1 MNIYVG
7 NLNYRVQEEDVKDVF
22 ETYGNVSSVKLISD
36 RVTGRAKGFGFVEME
51 NEQEAL
57 DAIENL
63 DGFQLM
69 EKLNTRNI
77 ILENTLL
84 LGIQSQVLRMKDQ
97 LQ

>member
-77 ILENTLL
+77 ILENILL
-84 LGIQSQVLRMKDQ
+84 LGIQSQVPRMKDQ
-97 LQ
+97 QQ

>member
-36 RVTGRAKGFGFVEME
+36 RVTGRAKGFGFVEIE

-69 EKLNTRNI
+69 EIEMRVNQAKPRNN
-77 ILENTLL
+77 E
-84 LGIQSQVLRMKDQ
+84 
-97 LQ
+97 